1 MSRDLNR
8 DWALRYA
15 ETGISVFPCAADNKC
30 PLIRWRSG
38 SATNA
43 GCIAA
48 MWNRWPGS
56 LVGIDLHK
64 CGLIVFDADR
74 HNGRADG
81 VSAFATLLRKT
92 LICRRSRSPT
102 PRIMAFISIFGS
114 LTNP

>member
-1 MSRDLNR
+1 GEVERDRIRQSAGARRGIGRDLNR

-64 CGLIVFDADR
+64 CGLVVFDADR

-81 VSAFATLLRKT
+81 VGAFATLLRKYDT
-92 LICRRSRSPT
+92 DLP
-102 PRIMAFISIFGS
+102 
-114 LTNP
+114 